1 MQDICFVR
9 ITNNTAVLSKYG
21 HCANLLNDN
30 CRYLWPPYS
39 NKAIRSVI
47 LTIPLSEPP
56 YDTSQGILVLFLF
69 FWYRMVQYFKNN
81 IQSLNLTCSHHWNAM
96 EPVADRLTPFITNY
110 QIKPKISAIS
120 VRLKQKLKC
129 KFKLNNALII
139 PNAMHVKTLHYSV
152 PFIVFVLNL
161 TVSTEFSHIYT
172 VADKPK
178 QNSLKCAFLPFVLQP
193 PPWIFALSI
202 RKIHRPGFPTL
213 VFLGMSITW
222 WV

>member
-1 MQDICFVR
+1 
-9 ITNNTAVLSKYG
+9 
-21 HCANLLNDN
+21 
-30 CRYLWPPYS
+30 
-39 NKAIRSVI
+39 
-47 LTIPLSEPP
+47 
-56 YDTSQGILVLFLF
+56 
-69 FWYRMVQYFKNN
+69 MVPYFKNN
-81 IQSLNLTCSHHWNAM
+81 IQSLNWTCSHHWNAM

-110 QIKPKISAIS
+110 QIKPKISAFS
-120 VRLKQKLKC
+120 VRLKQKFKC

-139 PNAMHVKTLHYSV
+139 PNAIHVKTLHYSV

-161 TVSTEFSHIYT
+161 KVSTEFSHTYT
-172 VADKPK
+172 IADKPK

-222 WV
+222 WVRDPGMLKNLIPSPALKPACQRKKVGTLTQTYLRNIFWLWFVVNALPMNGQI